1 MKLQHSYAEAL
12 PDMVRAATGEEQPD
26 PQLLILNEPLAAE
39 LGLDVDFLKS
49 ADGLKFL
56 LGQSGEGHAMAYS
69 GHQFGQLSPVLGDGR
84 AILLGEIA
92 GQDLHAKGTGKT
104 PFSRPGSD
112 GRGALGPMLREY
124 LMSEAMQALGVPTTR
139 GLAVISTG
147 RKIQRDRVVPGAVMV
162 RTAASH
168 IRVGTMQYAA
178 MTDQIK
184 DVAGFAIARHYP
196 GEDYQGLFRKVM
208 HAQAATVAKWQRLGF
223 IHGVMNTDNTTLSGE
238 TIDYGPCAFME
249 QFDVNTYFSSI
260 DTQGRYRY
268 GNQPSILGWN
278 LARLAETLLP
288 LFDED
293 PNHAIDIANSTMAEF
308 TDIMN
313 GALET
318 EDVQE
323 VTGDIT
329 EENHKRDPNSPVTI
343 PRNIPV
349 DRALKQATD
358 GDLSYYFELLEA
370 VKKPSEHHPVCLSR
384 VISKGLLRS
393 AELKAQE
400 HYPAAESSG

>member
-370 VKKPSEHHPVCLSR
+370 VKKA
-384 VISKGLLRS
+384 LRTS
-393 AELKAQE
+393 
-400 HYPAAESSG
+400 PGFVSPG

>member
-184 DVAGFAIARHYP
+184 DVADFAIARHYP

-260 DTQGRYRY
+260 DPQGRYRY

-370 VKKPSEHHPVCLSR
+370 VKKPSEHHPVLSLPGDLEGF
-384 VISKGLLRS
+384 ITFCGT
-393 AELKAQE
+393 
-400 HYPAAESSG
+400 

>member
-1 MKLQHSYAEAL
+1 MKLEHTYAQAL
-12 PDMVRAATGEEQPD
+12 PDMVKAASGEEHPD
-26 PQLLILNEPLAAE
+26 PALLILNEPLAKE
-39 LGLDVDFLKS
+39 LGLDIDFLKS
-49 ADGLKFL
+49 AEGLKFL
-56 LGQSGEGHAMAYS
+56 LGQSGQTYAMAYS

-84 AILLGEIA
+84 ALLLGEIN
-92 GQDLHAKGTGKT
+92 GSDLHAKGTGRT

-124 LMSEAMQALGVPTTR
+124 LMSEAMHALGVPSTR

-162 RTAASH
+162 RTASSH

-184 DVAGFAIARHYP
+184 QLSDYAIARHYP
-196 GEDYQGLFRKVM
+196 GEDYQGLFRRVM
-208 HAQAATVAKWQRLGF
+208 QAQAKTVAQWQRIGF

-249 QFDVNTYFSSI
+249 NFDINTYFSSI

-278 LARLAETLLP
+278 LARLAETLVP
-288 LFDED
+288 LFDAD
-293 PNHAIDIANSTMAEF
+293 PNNAIDIANSTMAEF

-313 GALET
+313 GALDT
-318 EDVQE
+318 EGVQE
-323 VTGDIT
+323 VSGDIT
-329 EENHKRDPNSPVTI
+329 EENHKRDPNSPITI
-343 PRNIPV
+343 PRNVPV

-370 VKKPSEHHPVCLSR
+370 VKKPHEYHPDLSTP
-384 VISKGLLRS
+384 GDLEGFLTFC
-393 AELKAQE
+393 
-400 HYPAAESSG
+400 GT